1 MRSDWKHE
9 LPALVCVVL
18 LCFDWIIP
26 GSMHF
31 IFMDATVAQVPS
43 YIPFKEAVVIV
54 TGVVEIACGTLVL
67 VPRTRPFAALI
78 SLGLVIAYIPAVYHI
93 LSSNAGLPS
102 FPAIRSFFH
111 ALLVPHNVLLALASI
126 YLLRAAG
133 SPGRHELRS

>member
-9 LPALVCVVL
+9 LPALACVVL
-18 LCFDWIIP
+18 LCFDWLIF

-31 IFMDATVAQVPS
+31 AFKDATVAQVPS
-43 YIPFKEAVVIV
+43 YIPFKEAVVII

-67 VPRTRPFAALI
+67 MPRTRPFAALI

-102 FPAIRSFFH
+102 SPAIRNFFH
-111 ALLVPHNVLLALASI
+111 AFLVPHNVLLALASL
-126 YLLRAAG
+126 YLFRPAG
-133 SPGRHELRS
+133 SPGRREL